1 MGDGLLDEWRVN
13 TYKVTIDEKL
23 PLHHF
28 KMGADEFNRVKKI
41 VEDMGLPLE
50 DYFEIE
56 TPEQRAER
64 EKSAFYA
71 KDNTV
76 GQF

>member
-1 MGDGLLDEWRVN
+1 MGDYDCENWEWK
-13 TYKVTIDEKL
+13 TYNVTIDDDPHL
-23 PLHHF
+23 SHF
-28 KMGADEFNRVKKI
+28 KMGPNEFKRVKAML
-41 VEDMGLPLE
+41 EEMGLPPE

-56 TPEQRAER
+56 TPAQRAER
-64 EKSAFYA
+64 ELAEFYA